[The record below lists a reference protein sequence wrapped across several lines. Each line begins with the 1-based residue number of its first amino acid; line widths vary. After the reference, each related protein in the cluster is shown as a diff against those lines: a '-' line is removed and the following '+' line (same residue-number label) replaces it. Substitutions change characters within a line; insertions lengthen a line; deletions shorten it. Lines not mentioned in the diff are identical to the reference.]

1 MFMVRVRKHK
11 VRNGTASP
19 VSSFIHQAKT
29 NGVIKVFEGSE
40 DFMRDFV
47 CVRDVVSLMVN
58 NGEPSGVYDLGTSH
72 PISFQ
77 MVAELVSAKIWS
89 KDKGSSFPQR
99 LGW

>member
-1 MFMVRVRKHK
+1 
-11 VRNGTASP
+11 
-19 VSSFIHQAKT
+19 
-29 NGVIKVFEGSE
+29 
-40 DFMRDFV
+40 MRDFV

-77 MVAELVSAKIWS
+77 MVAELVSANMG